1 MKDNNNKFRKGD
13 LVKLNPPFD
22 PAIGIILEA
31 HQRGDDQV
39 WMFPAYV
46 DILWT
51 SGERERV
58 PIGGMTWTTTELLS
72 RA

>member
-31 HQRGDDQV
+31 HQRGDV
-39 WMFPAYV
+39 FPAYV
-46 DILWT
+46 EILWT
-51 SGERERV
+51 NGEKERA
-58 PIGGMTWTTTELLS
+58 PIGGMAWTTTELLS